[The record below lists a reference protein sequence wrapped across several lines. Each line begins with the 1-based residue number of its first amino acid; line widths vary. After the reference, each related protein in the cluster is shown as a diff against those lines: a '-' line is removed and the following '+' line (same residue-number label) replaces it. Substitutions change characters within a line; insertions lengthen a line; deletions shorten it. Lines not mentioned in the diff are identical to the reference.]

1 MKMVTIRMEDFL
13 YDFYEK
19 VGRQANL
26 PPEQVMADALFKLA
40 GELSLHALHD
50 AKFPR
55 RGRCGHRPLQGASRE
70 GTFPVLLLHSKN
82 VPLIRGGRL
91 IFLENHGQRL
101 RVS

>member
-55 RGRCGHRPLQGASRE
+55 RGRCGHRPLQNG
-70 GTFPVLLLHSKN
+70 GLLFC
-82 VPLIRGGRL
+82 GGVRAPRPTE
-91 IFLENHGQRL
+91 FYRCYA
-101 RVS
+101 